1 MQRAQSALEVSI
13 QGQRIPLR
21 ARDDD
26 PSRVQEVIELVS
38 QRLRDAEKRSRAST
52 APHQVALLALLD
64 LAEEHL
70 QMKKKTELF
79 KRAMSEKSDRL
90 ISLLEAE
97 LK

>member
-1 MQRAQSALEVSI
+1 MHTAQSALEISI

-21 ARDDD
+21 ARHDD
-26 PSRVQEVIELVS
+26 PEKVQEVVELVS
-38 QRLRDAEKRSRAST
+38 ERLRDAEKRSKSST

-64 LAEEHL
+64 LAEEFL
-70 QMKKKTELF
+70 RVKEKTEAF
-79 KRAMSEKSDRL
+79 KKQMSEKSERL

>member
-1 MQRAQSALEVSI
+1 MHTAPSALEISI

-21 ARDDD
+21 ARHDD
-26 PSRVQEVIELVS
+26 PEKVQEVVELVS
-38 QRLRDAEKRSRAST
+38 ERLRDAEKRSKAST

-64 LAEEHL
+64 LAEEFL
-70 QMKKKTELF
+70 RVKEKTEAFKKK
-79 KRAMSEKSDRL
+79 MSEKSERL

>member
-1 MQRAQSALEVSI
+1 MLTPSALEVSI

-21 ARDDD
+21 ARHDD
-26 PSRVQEVIELVS
+26 PLKVQEVIDLVS
-38 QRLRDAEKRSRAST
+38 DRLRDAEKRSKPST

-64 LAEEHL
+64 LAEEYL
-70 QMKKKTELF
+70 RMKEKTELF
-79 KRAMSEKSDRL
+79 KKKMSEKSDRL